1 MVQHP
6 RIILL
11 GLPGSGKGTQGAL
24 IARTY
29 GVPTFSSGEYFR
41 NLRREGKLPAEVSA
55 KINAGGLVSDED
67 VNMIVVESFLSTQ
80 EAQAG
85 FVLDGYPRTAAQA
98 AFLDEYL
105 TKQNLSLTAAVY
117 VDLPIETAFRRISG
131 RRVCPSD
138 GSVYN
143 VYYSQPEREGIC
155 NLCGAPLIQRE
166 DDRDESVR
174 TRMTTYEA
182 VTKILTIYYGDQGK
196 LITVDGAS
204 EPNVVFSRIRGVLDD
219 PA

>member
-1 MVQHP
+1 MTQHP

-24 IARTY
+24 ITQTY
-29 GVPTFSSGEYFR
+29 RVPIFSSGEYFR
-41 NLRREGKLPAEVSA
+41 NLRREGKLPAEVAA

-85 FVLDGYPRTAAQA
+85 FVLDGYPRTVAQA

-117 VDLPIETAFRRISG
+117 VDLPVETAFRRISG
-131 RRVCPSD
+131 RRVCSTD

-143 VYYSQPEREGIC
+143 VYYSQPEREGFC

-166 DDRDESVR
+166 DDREESAR
-174 TRMTTYEA
+174 TRMSTYEA
-182 VTKILTIYYGDQGK
+182 MTKVLTGYYGGQGK
-196 LITVDGAS
+196 LITVDGVGA
-204 EPNVVFSRIRGVLDD
+204 PGVVFARLQEVLDD

>member
-1 MVQHP
+1 MMQHP

-24 IARTY
+24 IAKVF

-41 NLRREGKLPAEVSA
+41 NLRWEGKLPAEISA

-67 VNMIVVESFLSTQ
+67 VNVIIVESFLSTQ

-85 FVLDGYPRTAAQA
+85 FVLDGYPRTVAQA
-98 AFLDEYL
+98 AFLDDYL
-105 TKQNLSLTAAVY
+105 TKQSLGLTAAVY
-117 VDLPIETAFRRISG
+117 VDLPMETAFRRISG
-131 RRVCPSD
+131 RRVCPND

-143 VYYSQPEREGIC
+143 VYYQPPKREGLC
-155 NLCGAPLIQRE
+155 DLCGAALIQRE

-174 TRMTTYEA
+174 TRMATYEA
-182 VTKILTIYYGDQGK
+182 ITKALIGYYGDQGK
-196 LITVDGAS
+196 LVTVNGMQTPD
-204 EPNVVFSRIRGVLDD
+204 VVFAEMRRVLDD
-219 PA
+219 QA

>member
-1 MVQHP
+1 MTQHP

-24 IARTY
+24 IAQTY
-29 GVPTFSSGEYFR
+29 RVSAFSSGEYFR
-41 NLRREGKLPAEVSA
+41 NLRREGKLPAEVAA

-85 FVLDGYPRTAAQA
+85 FVLDGYPRTVAQA

-117 VDLPIETAFRRISG
+117 VDLPVETAFRRISG
-131 RRVCPSD
+131 RRVCSTD

-143 VYYSQPEREGIC
+143 VYYSQPEREGFC

-166 DDRDESVR
+166 DDREESAR
-174 TRMTTYEA
+174 TRMSTYEA
-182 VTKILTIYYGDQGK
+182 MTKVLTGYYGGQGK
-196 LITVDGAS
+196 LITVDGVGT
-204 EPNVVFSRIRGVLDD
+204 PDVVFARLQGVFDD